1 MISMFG
7 KKEIDEKEEGV
18 CILYFTYISGSFS
31 PVEVMV
37 MVVGGDVVRSTVVKC
52 SNLSLCEGLRAKCDC
67 LGRTSG
73 NQ

>member
-1 MISMFG
+1 MISMFE
-7 KKEIDEKEEGV
+7 KEEIGEKEEGV
-18 CILYFTYISGSFS
+18 CILHFTYISGSLS

-37 MVVGGDVVRSTVVKC
+37 MVVGGDVDRSTVVEC

-67 LGRTSG
+67 LGRKSR